1 MARRWTII
9 KSYTRRRNVWLHVTL
24 STCARSIVKRIPG
37 RAWVTINHDS
47 SLNFALNR
55 SLYSNFS
62 NWILKKFPSKKKITP
77 VLKGSY
83 KYTPC
88 NYYLK
93 YKILAQVTIDKLSF
107 PKNVHIPYSSQP
119 TRYKHAEKLATSL
132 TFMGATRGDNSGN
145 GARCRE
151 CREANSAFRIRNSLS
166 RSTWIFPRTGLPGI
180 WVCAP
185 INSLFAVDVSRPRWI
200 SIGITNPL
208 PPPTS
213 GEGGNSVTRSNP
225 NPICFRNRRISR
237 R

>member
-62 NWILKKFPSKKKITP
+62 NWILKKFPSKKKIIP

-107 PKNVHIPYSSQP
+107 PKNVH
-119 TRYKHAEKLATSL
+119 
-132 TFMGATRGDNSGN
+132 NSHIHPNQQDISMPRSWPRLWPLWG
-145 GARCRE
+145 RH
-151 CREANSAFRIRNSLS
+151 EAIIQGTGHVIESA
-166 RSTWIFPRTGLPGI
+166 
-180 WVCAP
+180 A
-185 INSLFAVDVSRPRWI
+185 
-200 SIGITNPL
+200 
-208 PPPTS
+208 
-213 GEGGNSVTRSNP
+213 
-225 NPICFRNRRISR
+225 RRILRFAFGIRFLDRPGFSHGQVYQESGSAPR
-237 R
+237 